1 MREQGLILIL
11 ITVIAATVTIAARI
25 NVERENKTY
34 DVVLDYN
41 EIAAMAEQS
50 DHDVSWWLSQFKK
63 MGINKVGLTEES
75 IITLMEDTEL
85 DVTGEVMYN
94 ITCKAGWREDYPAE
108 FLNAIEEKGYDRFD
122 VLVEAR
128 GKEASE
134 FITKGIES
142 RIDADRYIM
151 VKSDAEPAVYCLIDG
166 TADVTLYSEL
176 YKYMNSKKGGF
187 AERAD
192 IESSKIINMVL

>member
-1 MREQGLILIL
+1 MKAFIKENRLLLILIL

-85 DVTGEVMYN
+85 
-94 ITCKAGWREDYPAE
+94 TCVSASVV
-108 FLNAIEEKGYDRFD
+108 D
-122 VLVEAR
+122 VLHDSVEL
-128 GKEASE
+128 
-134 FITKGIES
+134 
-142 RIDADRYIM
+142 
-151 VKSDAEPAVYCLIDG
+151 LINVFMSVNS
-166 TADVTLYSEL
+166 VT
-176 YKYMNSKKGGF
+176 
-187 AERAD
+187 
-192 IESSKIINMVL
+192 